1 MIRFLNYLEKMNG
14 GVSYMELY
22 LDETL
27 DMLRNFSHYESK
39 EKLLLTLF
47 RLIKRIKIS
56 KLLQSSF

>member
-1 MIRFLNYLEKMNG
+1 MNG

-27 DMLRNFSHYESK
+27 DMLRNFSRYESK